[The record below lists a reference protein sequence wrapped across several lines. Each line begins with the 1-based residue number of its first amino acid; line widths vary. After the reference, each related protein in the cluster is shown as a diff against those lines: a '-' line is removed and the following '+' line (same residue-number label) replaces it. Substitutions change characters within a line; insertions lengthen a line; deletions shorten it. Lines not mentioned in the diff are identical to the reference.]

1 MRISTTRPHR
11 HLTDI
16 IAGIDMRRKKNAHCE
31 WCGHEIA
38 YTGTDVPYF
47 CDDDNDITHVLC
59 EACFLADDADVREM
73 IENIM
78 VADIEFFGEYE
89 EDDF

>member
-1 MRISTTRPHR
+1 MRISTTSPYLRI
-11 HLTDI
+11 TDI
-16 IAGIDMRRKKNAHCE
+16 ITDIDMRKKKVHCE

-38 YTGTDVPYF
+38 YIGADVPYF
-47 CDDDNDITHVLC
+47 YDDDNDIPRVLC
-59 EACFLADDADVREM
+59 ASCFHADDADVREM

-78 VADIEFFGEYE
+78 VADLDFFGEYK

>member
-11 HLTDI
+11 RHTVI
-16 IAGIDMRRKKNAHCE
+16 ITGIDMRRKKKAHCE

-38 YTGTDVPYF
+38 YTGADVPYF
-47 CDDDNDITHVLC
+47 YDDDNDITHVLC
-59 EACFLADDADVREM
+59 TSCFHADDADVREM